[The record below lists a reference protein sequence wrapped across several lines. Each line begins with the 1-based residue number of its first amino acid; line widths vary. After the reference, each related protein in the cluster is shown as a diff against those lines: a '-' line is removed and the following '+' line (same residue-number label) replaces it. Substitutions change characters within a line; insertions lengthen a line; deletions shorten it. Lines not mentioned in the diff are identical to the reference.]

1 MSEWERDQISAR
13 TKVALAAA
21 KARGVRLGITGP
33 ANLKRNIQARQ
44 AAANAFANNVSAVLA
59 AFQADGLSQ
68 RAMVGQP
75 QASLTPPAL
84 VGALPY
90 RRRLAERPMCTHTS
104 WWPRSPCVKRE
115 LSMKRAPTLEN

>member
-33 ANLKRNIQARQ
+33 ANLRRNIQARQ
-44 AAANAFANNVSAVLA
+44 AAANAFANKVSAVLA

-75 QASLTPPAL
+75 QA
-84 VGALPY
+84 
-90 RRRLAERPMCTHTS
+90 RRVA
-104 WWPRSPCVKRE
+104 
-115 LSMKRAPTLEN
+115 